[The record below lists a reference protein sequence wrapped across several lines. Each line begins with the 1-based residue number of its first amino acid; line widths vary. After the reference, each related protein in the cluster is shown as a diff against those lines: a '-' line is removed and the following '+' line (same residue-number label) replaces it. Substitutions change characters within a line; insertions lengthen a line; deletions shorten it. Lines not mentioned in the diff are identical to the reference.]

1 MPLHSMIMEH
11 PSKSRKLNGVGKIYV
26 DLFDLHKYT
35 LITTIHFMVD
45 DVEIVSLFNLMY
57 LKRLEFLIACS

>member
-1 MPLHSMIMEH
+1 MPLHSVTIEH
-11 PSKSRKLNGVGKIYV
+11 PSKQGELNRFGKIFP

-45 DVEIVSLFNLMY
+45 DVKAS
-57 LKRLEFLIACS
+57 